1 MRKTLLIPA
10 TLAAAWLGVAYA
22 VRFGLMEN
30 AHWVNVC
37 DASTTLTACELRR
50 LMGLAIHF
58 RVLSWPALG
67 CAVGAWLLRGKAGT
81 WLAWAGIFF
90 GLPALV
96 LYTTTPASFALLIAA
111 LRLTPLPLAHLSMR
125 LMKSADARI
134 DRTGSVPNQSN
145 Q

>member
-1 MRKTLLIPA
+1 MRNNLLIPA
-10 TLAAAWLGVAYA
+10 TLAAAWLGAAYA

-37 DASTTLTACELRR
+37 DASATLTACELRR

-58 RVLSWPALG
+58 RVLSWPAVA
-67 CAVGAWLLRGKAGT
+67 CAIGAWLLRDKAGI

-96 LYTTTPASFALLIAA
+96 LYTATPASFALLIAA
-111 LRLTPLPLAHLSMR
+111 LRLTRPDNPL
-125 LMKSADARI
+125 SASPAAAQPAGDAR
-134 DRTGSVPNQSN
+134 DA
-145 Q
+145 